1 VEFGIEDFHIMAF
14 GNFEFCEN
22 QCGESLSLYE
32 GFDEILTLRS
42 ASFFLGGG
50 GGCWNKFPIKTSHA

>member
-1 VEFGIEDFHIMAF
+1 MADFHIMAS
-14 GNFEFCEN
+14 GILKFCEN

-42 ASFFLGGG
+42 ASSFGRVR
-50 GGCWNKFPIKTSHA
+50 CWEKFR